1 MNIIIDWSNKY
12 IRKVNIGKFA
22 ICEVPYNN
30 ENNNN
35 NPKNN
40 DDLDNE
46 NKERI
51 LSASTEDNIII
62 KTMYNEYLLLK
73 NKKIFKIESEGVVRD
88 MYLTKIINYEELIK
102 INDSISSIIKHE
114 DGKPSIVIV
123 PIIYAR
129 CVDSMTFLDKIYR
142 DYLYKHK
149 FSKGDIIA
157 VKSVAGSGKTT
168 TLLELSKIHST
179 KKILYI
185 AFNKSLI
192 TEVREK
198 ITSNKITNLI
208 PYTFDALMRDVF
220 IAKTK
225 LEDVDIVDLK
235 PQNLPDVVE
244 WFEKKPYKLKNY
256 FIKNFSK
263 FCNQTKYSDIKI
275 FSEKVLGGDKN
286 LLNTIW
292 QKATSYKLIT
302 FDSIRKLVEIN
313 HWAKNYLDKKYDMI
327 FIDESQ
333 DFDSTMLK
341 ILLED
346 TTIPK
351 LFVGDTRQAIYEWKG
366 SINAFE
372 KLPSN
377 SLILEFYS
385 TFRVGNPACNDIRE
399 KFDNC
404 WMISRSNNTTTIRY
418 DVIPTTNYVYL
429 FRSWKSLIL
438 TAQNLPNIWINNFE
452 SQINYIKSLHTR
464 LQSGYL
470 GEDDLDEYSDD
481 LPKFLLKLSAEELEK
496 LITNMEKNIVNKKDC
511 AIELYTIHTYK
522 GLESDYVRIYND
534 IDTKNEKN
542 LHYVALTR
550 GIREIIIDTK
560 IPMYDDATS
569 GKKQTSILKHGMIKI
584 KINKTKTPSKGQILL
599 DDFMSD

>member
-1 MNIIIDWSNKY
+1 MDILLDLSNNY

-22 ICEVPYNN
+22 ICEAIELIVFNDEHNN
-30 ENNNN
+30 E
-35 NPKNN
+35 
-40 DDLDNE
+40 
-46 NKERI
+46 R
-51 LSASTEDNIII
+51 NIYI
-62 KTMYNEYLLLK
+62 KTMYNEYLNIK

-88 MYLTKIINYEELIK
+88 MYLGKVITYEELLKTTTLTKEI
-102 INDSISSIIKHE
+102 INHDSN
-114 DGKPSIVIV
+114 KPHIQVVSV
-123 PIIYAR
+123 IYAR
-129 CVDSMTFLDKIYR
+129 CVHSMTFLDKIYR

-149 FSKGDIIA
+149 FMKNDIIA

-168 TLLELSKIHST
+168 TLLELSKIHSS

-192 TEVREK
+192 SEVRDK
-198 ITSNKITNLI
+198 ISAQKISNLI

-220 IAKTK
+220 ISKTN
-225 LEDVDIVDLK
+225 LEDIDIIDLK

-256 FIKNFSK
+256 FIKNFNK
-263 FCNQTKYSDIKI
+263 FCNQTKYSNMKTYC
-275 FSEKVLGGDKN
+275 EKVLGGDKN
-286 LLNTIW
+286 LLNTMW
-292 QKATSYKLIT
+292 QKTLSYKLIT

-313 HWAKNYLDKKYDMI
+313 HWSKDYLDKKYDMI

-366 SINAFE
+366 SINAFD
-372 KLPSN
+372 KLPPN

-385 TFRVGNPACNDIRE
+385 TFRVGNPACDEIRE

-404 WMISRSNNTTTIRY
+404 WMISKSNNITHIRY
-418 DVIPTTNYVYL
+418 DVVPTEKYVYL
-429 FRSWKSLIL
+429 FRNWRGLIL
-438 TAQNLPNIWINNFE
+438 SAQNLQNIWINNFE
-452 SQINYIKSLHTR
+452 SQINYIKSLHSK
-464 LQSGYL
+464 LQNGYL
-470 GEDDLDEYSDD
+470 ESDELDEFSDD

-511 AIELYTIHTYK
+511 SIELYTIHTYK

-560 IPMYDDATS
+560 IPVYDDNTS
-569 GKKQTSILKHGMIKI
+569 NKKQTSVLKFGIKTGKLKKSEKDQIIL
-584 KINKTKTPSKGQILL
+584 N
-599 DDFMSD
+599 DFFE